1 MADEAQTEETESEE
15 SAPVEEVQAEHIGGV
30 TTSNWEFIDSI
41 PTPEDVWTLLS
52 TLKPVYGVQPCDYAD
67 FVVGLPST
75 KKMKVPDGNRKVEKF
90 FDVVTLYMGVAG
102 RMKMIA
108 DAAEMNGWCVNFVPE
123 PVTPTGV
130 PGMLQMDDRI
140 VYREYVEIE
149 ALRGKYPVDGEDVDE
164 LYRRGDVL
172 GRRPGTAW
180 VPSTGGKQAA
190 GSNPYEKVET
200 AARGRAIAAWGFGVL
215 PGSGVASL
223 EEMLGSAYNRK
234 SLLGGEKDPEKVD
247 VRLGRN
253 ELIEKL
259 LMETEIVRQL
269 RQVDQSFMLEKLAV
283 YFEGTFGIEGIR
295 IEDGETVTGLDWVK
309 AKDGMLQL
317 GLNQMMA
324 AKIKLQD
331 EMGKV

>member
-1 MADEAQTEETESEE
+1 
-15 SAPVEEVQAEHIGGV
+15 
-30 TTSNWEFIDSI
+30 
-41 PTPEDVWTLLS
+41 
-52 TLKPVYGVQPCDYAD
+52 
-67 FVVGLPST
+67 
-75 KKMKVPDGNRKVEKF
+75 
-90 FDVVTLYMGVAG
+90 
-102 RMKMIA
+102 
-108 DAAEMNGWCVNFVPE
+108 
-123 PVTPTGV
+123 
-130 PGMLQMDDRI
+130 
-140 VYREYVEIE
+140 
-149 ALRGKYPVDGEDVDE
+149 
-164 LYRRGDVL
+164 
-172 GRRPGTAW
+172 
-180 VPSTGGKQAA
+180 
-190 GSNPYEKVET
+190 
-200 AARGRAIAAWGFGVL
+200 
-215 PGSGVASL
+215 
-223 EEMLGSAYNRK
+223 MLGSAYNRK